1 MKIKIVIWSP
11 QKNYS
16 IYADEETGDFTFGLE
31 TKKEGVQTFV
41 RQAIQIVKEWPDV
54 LEDKDKID
62 GICYK
67 IAYED
72 AEETRQLVGSNK
84 TPETFPTLM
93 YLIEKNRPNNKD
105 FLARE
110 EIRKREILNTM
121 ISLDMK

>member
-41 RQAIQIVKEWPDV
+41 RQAIQIVKEWPDSV
-54 LEDKDKID
+54 EDLNKTD
-62 GICYK
+62 GISYK

-93 YLIEKNRPNNKD
+93 YLIEKNRPNNKK

>member
-16 IYADEETGDFTFGLE
+16 IYADEETGEFTFGLE
-31 TKKEGVQTFV
+31 TKNEGVQTFV
-41 RQAIQIVKEWPDV
+41 RQAIQIVKEWPDSV
-54 LEDKDKID
+54 EDLNKTD
-62 GICYK
+62 GISYK

-72 AEETRQLVGSNK
+72 ESGARQIVGSNK

-93 YLIEKNRPNNKD
+93 YLIERNRPNNKD

-110 EIRKREILNTM
+110 EIRKRELLNTM